1 MKKVNNIPLAI
12 DIVEKIASHGYFI
25 NEDAENHS
33 TKLVIDILRE
43 YEQTEKVKPK
53 RNLKEKTLNAVEVTQ
68 KIVDNLF
75 ESLKETLNQKDEEDE
90 K

>member
-12 DIVEKIASHGYFI
+12 EIVEKIASQGYFI

-33 TKLVIDILRE
+33 TKMVIDILRE

-75 ESLKETLNQKDEEDE
+75 ESLKETLNQTDEEDE